1 MSEQKSYLRFDVAQ
15 RIEHAVLIAS
25 FTLLALTGLPQK
37 YASAGISEAMIA
49 LFGGIQMIRIVHRI
63 AATVFLLEAVYHAVV
78 VGYKLFVMRLAP
90 SMLPGIKDATDAI
103 NTATYNLGISKKAPK
118 LPRYNFAEKMEY
130 WAMIWGLVLMGLTDL
145 MLWNP
150 IMTAEALPGQFIPT
164 AKIAHG
170 MEAVLAV
177 LAIIIWHFYNVHLK
191 MFNKSL
197 FTGRMTHHQMEE
209 EHAGE
214 LEAIAS
220 GKAAPVA
227 VAPKERA
234 RRSKIYFPIAAVV
247 AAAMIFAIFWI
258 ITVEQTAIET
268 IVPPESDVPAFVPVT
283 ETPALPMGTA
293 EATET
298 GDTSA
303 DSEAA
308 PGGATTWSGGI
319 SDLFQSK
326 CGSCHG
332 PSAMGGLAVDTYANL
347 VKGGATGPGI
357 VAGDAAA
364 SEVVKIQEN
373 GDHPGLFSA
382 EELQQIIDWINAG
395 APEN

>member
-1 MSEQKSYLRFDVAQ
+1 MSQQKSYLRFNAAQ
-15 RIEHAVLIAS
+15 RIEHAVLITS

-49 LFGGIQMIRIVHRI
+49 LFGGIQAIRVIHRI
-63 AATVFLLEAVYHAVV
+63 AATVFLLEAVYHVVV
-78 VGYKLFVMRLAP
+78 VGYKLFVMRVAP
-90 SMLPGIKDATDAI
+90 TMLPGVKDATDAI
-103 NTATYNLGISKKAPK
+103 STATYNLGITKKAPR

-130 WAMIWGLVLMGLTDL
+130 WAMIWGLVLMGLTGL

-150 IMTAEALPGQFIPT
+150 IMTTGILPGQFIPA

-177 LAIIIWHFYNVHLK
+177 LAIIIWHFYNVHIK
-191 MFNKSL
+191 MFNKSM
-197 FTGRMTHHQMEE
+197 FTGKMTEHQMEE

-214 LEAIAS
+214 LDAIAS
-220 GKAAPVA
+220 GKAAPVI
-227 VAPKERA
+227 VAPKDLA
-234 RRSKIYFPIAAVV
+234 RRRKIYYPIAAIV
-247 AAAMIFAIFWI
+247 ALALTGAIFWI
-258 ITVEQTAIET
+258 ITAENTAIET
-268 IVPPESDVPAFVPVT
+268 IVPPESNVPVFVPVT

-319 SDLFQSK
+319 SALFQSK

-332 PSAMGGLAVDTYANL
+332 PAAMGGLAVDSYANL
-347 VKGGATGPGI
+347 LKGGASGPGF
-357 VAGDAAA
+357 VAGDAATSA
-364 SEVVKIQEN
+364 VVTVQES
-373 GDHPGLFSA
+373 GDHPGMFTA
-382 EELQQIIDWINAG
+382 EELQQVIDWINAG